1 MKIFVK
7 PWLSNLLLC
16 AHNMWHVLLRESVT
30 GSQASECTSGPL
42 LLPII
47 PQLHRST
54 KSGTNGI
61 SYPSAI
67 APYQARDCKSQQKPC
82 YEGLCAHSLW
92 VPPLRLCRQ
101 WGFFASEKGETV
113 CELSWDI
120 AGSDGH

>member
-16 AHNMWHVLLRESVT
+16 ACSMWHVHVLLRVSVT

-47 PQLHRST
+47 PQLHWST
-54 KSGTNGI
+54 KTGTNGI
-61 SYPSAI
+61 SHPSAI
-67 APYQARDCKSQQKPC
+67 APYQAQDCKSQQNLC
-82 YEGLCAHSLW
+82 NEVLCAHCRFLLGGSVTNGVSL
-92 VPPLRLCRQ
+92 PH
-101 WGFFASEKGETV
+101 TV

-120 AGSDGH
+120 AGTDGH